1 MRYHH
6 YPDAALKLHV
16 QFIREF
22 GLASQNREEHRKC
35 CADHSR
41 GFGFHTL

>member
-6 YPDAALKLHV
+6 YPDAALKLPV

-22 GLASQNREEHRKC
+22 GLASQNAVK
-35 CADHSR
+35 S
-41 GFGFHTL
+41 